1 MPELKLP
8 MNDFFVDYSKNH
20 SIYEFGK
27 ESRDIA
33 LQYVTEFDEVID
45 VGAHVGI
52 SVLHWASIFKTV
64 HAYEPMKDHYNC
76 LVDNTSHLNNTNL
89 HNFALSNEEK
99 LFKGAYRSKKNSG
112 SFQLLDDNYTQPSK
126 KAPRE
131 IFEIV
136 SHKLDNFTFKNVNLI
151 KIDVEG
157 WEFAG
162 ASTGLSPIVKAVVNE
177 STEKELKYRAEVELL
192 NSKGELVGSGVAIC
206 SGKEMTK
213 FGPKWTDEYAVAS
226 MAQTRA
232 ISKAFR
238 NKLAFLMKMAGY
250 ESTPAE
256 EALEKTVVQEKATED
271 MSKPATDNQKQL
283 IENLGGALTENMT
296 KGEAIELIKRLQPPE
311 K

>member
-157 WEFAG
+157 WEFDVLKG
-162 ASTGLSPIVKAVVNE
+162 SVNTINKHRPVLLVEFTGGQGKKSLHRYDVNEYIEFINSIRYKAVA
-177 STEKELKYRAEVELL
+177 T
-192 NSKGELVGSGVAIC
+192 SGDDTIYI
-206 SGKEMTK
+206 
-213 FGPKWTDEYAVAS
+213 P
-226 MAQTRA
+226 
-232 ISKAFR
+232 I
-238 NKLAFLMKMAGY
+238 
-250 ESTPAE
+250 
-256 EALEKTVVQEKATED
+256 
-271 MSKPATDNQKQL
+271 
-283 IENLGGALTENMT
+283 
-296 KGEAIELIKRLQPPE
+296 
-311 K
+311 